1 MSFSQKGHPDTWLD
15 LRSGWKPTWR
25 ERLWLLSEIS
35 LQPWDSPPR
44 RRLSS
49 RTISLQAPSPVL
61 PLPLSRGLSALIMQ
75 LSRALTGSITRMK
88 QRMSERREKICK
100 FVDNYFIS
108 LQVPP
113 PSEGL
118 LSLCHT
124 LKVIFWWYSLPGLL
138 SKEAAQSVVTGMIK
152 HESWALLLEQINQ
165 IWLGRKFCT
174 ELPGDIGNKKPS
186 ISG

>member
-1 MSFSQKGHPDTWLD
+1 MAWPEVRLETDMKGKALATVWDITAALRLPTTQKAFIKDDIPP
-15 LRSGWKPTWR
+15 S
-25 ERLWLLSEIS
+25 SIS
-35 LQPWDSPPR
+35 
-44 RRLSS
+44 SS
-49 RTISLQAPSPVL
+49 ASAPGQRTFCSYYAVVKGTDRQHHLNETKDVRTSW
-61 PLPLSRGLSALIMQ
+61 
-75 LSRALTGSITRMK
+75 
-88 QRMSERREKICK
+88 KICK